1 MSMGMTYDE
10 FWYGD
15 TERIHFYEKAQ
26 RMRDDHQNGMMLVQ
40 AAYIYRCFEA
50 YRELIMQS
58 KNAKI
63 YPLNMEPFPLTPEQR
78 EELDRKHEDELRTKM
93 INALMRKA

>member
-1 MSMGMTYDE
+1 MSYDE

-26 RMRDDHQNGMMLVQ
+26 QLRDDRQNGMMLVQ
-40 AAYIYRCFEA
+40 SAYIYRCFDSFK
-50 YRELIMQS
+50 ELIVQS

-63 YPLNMEPFPLTPEQR
+63 YPLNMEPFPLTVEQK
-78 EELDRKHEDELRTKM
+78 EELDRKHEAEKRIKM
-93 INALMRKA
+93 INALMRK

>member
-1 MSMGMTYDE
+1 MSCGMTFDE

-26 RMRDDHQNGMMLVQ
+26 QARDDRQNGMMLVQ

-50 YRELIMQS
+50 YRELIIQS

-63 YPLNMEPFPLTPEQR
+63 YPLNMEPFPLTAEQKGA
-78 EELDRKHEDELRTKM
+78 LDELHEKQAREKM
-93 INALMRKA
+93 IEALMRT